1 MTVVAAIDIGT
12 NSVHMIIVRVR
23 PDFSFEIVDREKEMV
38 RLGAGG
44 LDGKKLTPPEVSAMI
59 LGKLKADAEAFLG
72 EKITQHCVDSKSK
85 TFHGDQWVSA
95 ELQVRDT
102 LARIPGIE
110 SIKDSGGDAGALT
123 HVRENYG
130 STLQIANGWDIL
142 TYFGLSYGLKA
153 SVWGAA
159 NIFPELAVE
168 LFNSIA
174 VRGDLEAGR
183 KIWSKIVPVLSV
195 LDAESYTA
203 RVKAASALVGLETG
217 PSRPPLL
224 APEASAIA
232 ELKSALT
239 TAGLSVK

>member
-1 MTVVAAIDIGT
+1 MLTPFTADGSSINTKALADQTDRLIDAGVGGLIPGGSTGEFTSLSHDERKILHSTVVEAAKGRVPVIAQTGAMTTAEAIELSQHAQNVGAASIMVVPPYYDPLSFREIKAYYT
-12 NSVHMIIVRVR
+12 AVAESVNIPIMLYHIPSVT
-23 PDFSFEIVDREKEMV
+23 
-38 RLGAGG
+38 GQN
-44 LDGKKLTPPEVSAMI
+44 LTPDQI
-59 LGKLKADAEAFLG
+59 G
-72 EKITQHCVDSKSK
+72 E
-85 TFHGDQWVSA
+85 
-95 ELQVRDT
+95 

-183 KIWSKIVPVLSV
+183 RC
-195 LDAESYTA
+195 DRRT
-203 RVKAASALVGLETG
+203 
-217 PSRPPLL
+217 
-224 APEASAIA
+224 
-232 ELKSALT
+232 
-239 TAGLSVK
+239 

>member
-1 MTVVAAIDIGT
+1 MPDDPSVPSCAQGVAYVTPDDPNTVTAND
-12 NSVHMIIVRVR
+12 
-23 PDFSFEIVDREKEMV
+23 
-38 RLGAGG
+38 
-44 LDGKKLTPPEVSAMI
+44 
-59 LGKLKADAEAFLG
+59 ADAMTRATEQLTQAQHKAAEALY
-72 EKITQHCVDSKSK
+72 K
-85 TFHGDQWVSA
+85 TAGATPEAGS
-95 ELQVRDT
+95 
-102 LARIPGIE
+102 P
-110 SIKDSGGDAGALT
+110 GGDAGALT
-123 HVRENYG
+123 LVRERYG
-130 STLQIANGWDIL
+130 DQLQIANGWDIL

-224 APEASAIA
+224 APEAGALA